1 MTNSIE
7 EWDRTKGHLA
17 IGAMVNCVVVRHE
30 PFGMFATIEN
40 ESAIGLIERVRMI
53 QDGYNTPID
62 YPPVGSHIMATVLGF
77 RDYSQQVELAMPRK
91 CTESERQ
98 SEAEELVEVGLRIGD
113 DGQLMFF
120 GVDGVNELLA
130 SGKAVIRIEEGRAIM
145 LKSGE
150 SQSGVKMQLRGFS
163 VLVVVASR

>member
-1 MTNSIE
+1 MKNNTE
-7 EWDRTKGHLA
+7 EWERTKAHLA
-17 IGAMVNCVVVRHE
+17 IGAMVNCVVVRQE
-30 PFGMFATIEN
+30 PFGLFATIEN

-62 YPPVGSHIMATVLGF
+62 YPAVGSHITATVLGF
-77 RDYSQQVELAMPRK
+77 RDYSHQVELAMPK
-91 CTESERQ
+91 KSTDSEQ
-98 SEAEELVEVGLRIGD
+98 QTHAEELVEVGLRIGD
-113 DGQLMFF
+113 DGQLTFF

-145 LKSGE
+145 LKNGE

-163 VLVVVASR
+163 VLVVVSSR